1 MITIKR
7 VNPENEDFQ
16 KLVFLLDNCL
26 DESDKTAHCTCE
38 PFNRI
43 DTINYAVVAYSAG
56 EAVGCGAICAYSPG
70 TMEIKRMFVR
80 EDQRRKG
87 VASMLLD
94 ELERWAKELNVTRR
108 MLGTGEKLP
117 EVINLYQKKGY
128 VRIPNY
134 GPYECLGSSV
144 CFEKN
149 IDMKLITGRTIL
161 IPIDLEIMNALSGGV
176 PKQWAGY
183 GYNEEW
189 PEDDL
194 KEAFPVFEELVK
206 KNGKDGFNLWLVIE
220 KESNLI
226 IGSAGYTGRPDNEGN
241 VETGFGIIPSRRG
254 KGFCRESV
262 EELLK
267 WGLSH
272 DDVNRIIARCDK
284 SNIASR
290 KTILKLGFEYLT
302 EEDDLLVW
310 KLEKKHKP

>member
-1 MITIKR
+1 MVTIKR
-7 VNPENEDFQ
+7 VNPENKDFQ

-26 DESDKTAHCTCE
+26 DESDKTAHCICE

-43 DTINYAVVAYSAG
+43 DAIKYAVVAYLAG
-56 EAVGCGAICAYSPG
+56 EAVGCGAIREYSPD

-80 EDQRRKG
+80 ENQRRKG
-87 VASMLLD
+87 VASTILD
-94 ELERWAKELNVTRR
+94 ELEHWAKELNFTRCI
-108 MLGTGEKLP
+108 LETGEKLP
-117 EVINLYQKKGY
+117 EAIKLYQKKGY
-128 VRIPNY
+128 VRMPNY

-161 IPIDLEIMNALSGGV
+161 IPINLEIMNALSEGV
-176 PKQWAGY
+176 PKQLSGY
-183 GYNEEW
+183 EYNEEW

-226 IGSAGYTGRPDNEGN
+226 IGSAGYIGRPDNEGN
-241 VETGFGIIPSRRG
+241 VETGFGIIPGRRR
-254 KGFCRESV
+254 KGFCYESV
-262 EELLK
+262 KALLK

-272 DDVNRIIARCDK
+272 NDVNGIIARCDK

-290 KTILKLGFEYLT
+290 KTILKLGFKYLA
-302 EEDDLLVW
+302 EEDGLLVW
-310 KLEKKHKP
+310 KLAKKHET